1 MTSEVIFTVA
11 TTDGVNE
18 FYVYKEENVEEALK
32 LITNYPE
39 VDRLEFDNMQEF
51 IACIT
56 HLTEVIN
63 KVSENKIEVSLG
75 DNPC

>member
-11 TTDGVNE
+11 TTDGDNE

-39 VDRLEFDNMQEF
+39 VDRLEFNTMEEF
-51 IACIT
+51 IACIA